1 MGGAEEVAEDHVRV
15 LFESVGVGVGVGV
28 GDDDNAMEEEGE
40 EEEEEDA
47 NAEGWDVFLFLAGAV
62 QLFAIYSGAYS
73 VAIASIRFV

>member
-1 MGGAEEVAEDHVRV
+1 MGGAEEVAEDHVIV
-15 LFESVGVGVGVGV
+15 LFESVGVG
-28 GDDDNAMEEEGE
+28 DDDNEMEEEGE